1 MIDDQIIKRATEE
14 ILSEINLSERRYE
27 IEPALGAP
35 HADARQIRLF
45 DADGSD
51 KAVVVNFQD
60 KDGNVSADYEA
71 IKEKIRKQLE
81 TLIEINR

>member
-1 MIDDQIIKRATEE
+1 MMDDQTIKRATEE
-14 ILSEINLSERRYE
+14 ILSEINLSERRFE

-51 KAVVVNFQD
+51 KAVVVDFQD
-60 KDGNVSADYEA
+60 KDGNVSTEFEA
-71 IKEKIRKQLE
+71 VKEKIRKQLK
-81 TLIEINR
+81 TLIKINR